1 MIKYFSKLYIPEKYI
16 AICRDRNFENET
28 PLMSYDIMEL
38 IKMIKKNHLN
48 SDFKY
53 IEIELYNLNA
63 DDTIP
68 FHTFCTQDQV
78 LELRKHAKLR
88 RLFFSPTFSKLYGE
102 SFYIDS
108 NSINIK
114 IDYSYIYGKWIN
126 KFKDGDIVSTSILRD
141 ETIPGTNNKK
151 YGKVKLRIIFTK
163 TCVMLSDMV
172 CGFTFEI
179 ISNDESTELY
189 CSDYRPVIPVSTL
202 KKIEGE

>member
-1 MIKYFSKLYIPEKYI
+1 MIKYFSKLYLPEKYI
-16 AICRDRNFENET
+16 AICRDRNFEDET

-48 SDFKY
+48 SNFKY
-53 IEIELYNLNA
+53 IEIELYNLDA
-63 DDTIP
+63 DDIIP

-78 LELRKHAKLR
+78 LELRKHANLR
-88 RLFFSPTFSKLYGE
+88 RLFFSPTFNQLYGE
-102 SFYIDS
+102 SFYIDN

-114 IDYSYIYGKWIN
+114 IDYSYVYGKWGN
-126 KFKDGDIVSTSILRD
+126 KFKDGDIVSTFILRD

-151 YGKVKLRIIFTK
+151 YGKVKLRIISTK
-163 TCVMLSDMV
+163 TYIMLSDMI

-179 ISNDESTELY
+179 VDNDESTELY
-189 CSDYRPVIPVSTL
+189 HSDYKPVIPVSTL